1 MTLKKK
7 VFSSTGVQKGGVGC
21 GMQANISIERQV
33 WEGGHLNQVIGS
45 GFYQT
50 SACYESETGAG
61 RFKCEHK
68 HLKLQLEQTG
78 YK

>member
-1 MTLKKK
+1 M
-7 VFSSTGVQKGGVGC
+7 GC

-50 SACYESETGAG
+50 SACYESETEAG